1 MQQDV
6 YADLLFLINFS
17 MDYLC
22 LYICA
27 RSLHRRIRT
36 PRILL
41 AAAIGGIYSVLALFL
56 TFNTV
61 LSILID
67 VAVCVILCAIV
78 FADKSHPLSSTLLC
92 TLLFVG
98 ISMMTGGCMTAL
110 FNLLNRLPLP
120 LEAIEDD
127 TVATYLFAA
136 LAAISGIISLR
147 SGQLISRHSSITECL
162 VSLTMER
169 DTAVLNGLADT
180 GNLVKDPLSGK
191 AVILVDR
198 EQLSRIC
205 DITVFDSF
213 ASGAQAGEF
222 HKFSLRLIPITT
234 AGGHSML
241 VAAKP
246 KDLTVTVTDAHGRT
260 RTLAPDVLISPTNLK
275 NSATGYK
282 AIIPAEILKI

>member
-1 MQQDV
+1 
-6 YADLLFLINFS
+6 
-17 MDYLC
+17 
-22 LYICA
+22 
-27 RSLHRRIRT
+27 
-36 PRILL
+36 
-41 AAAIGGIYSVLALFL
+41 
-56 TFNTV
+56 
-61 LSILID
+61 
-67 VAVCVILCAIV
+67 
-78 FADKSHPLSSTLLC
+78 
-92 TLLFVG
+92 
-98 ISMMTGGCMTAL
+98 MMTGGCMTAL

-191 AVILVDR
+191 AVILIDR

-222 HKFSLRLIPITT
+222 HKLSLRLIPITT